1 MKEYVKKGLLYE
13 ITLDN
18 GKIVKVASKWVE
30 NTMNLLQTDL
40 EDVLLMY
47 LEDND
52 YLVNDMQEELDN
64 QAKANKV
71 KVVATDKAKPKTQ
84 KERVA
89 KEYPE
94 KEMIINK
101 INEILVNIA
110 ENVEITNKSKVIE
123 FKIGENDYKID
134 LTCKRKPKKQ

>member
-52 YLVNDMQEELDN
+52 YLVNDMQVELDN

-94 KEMIINK
+94 KEMIINMHKNEIAVDTIVNCTNLSPEK
-101 INEILVNIA
+101 IKEILV
-110 ENVEITNKSKVIE
+110 ETTK
-123 FKIGENDYKID
+123 D
-134 LTCKRKPKKQ
+134 